1 MIADAILDLLSAPAN
16 WLISLLPAAAFNATD
31 AAGAGFQDPSLTLG
45 WINGQ
50 QTILTGG
57 PGFIFNGGLLVAML
71 TSWLAIETAILSV
84 RTLVWIKKAALF

>member
-1 MIADAILDLLSAPAN
+1 LLG
-16 WLISLLPAAAFNATD
+16 WLTGFASLVIGLFPAAEFTPS
-31 AAGAGFQDPSLTLG
+31 GAVGTTFADPSLTLG
-45 WINGQ
+45 WVNAQ
-50 QTILTGG
+50 QATQVVTGG